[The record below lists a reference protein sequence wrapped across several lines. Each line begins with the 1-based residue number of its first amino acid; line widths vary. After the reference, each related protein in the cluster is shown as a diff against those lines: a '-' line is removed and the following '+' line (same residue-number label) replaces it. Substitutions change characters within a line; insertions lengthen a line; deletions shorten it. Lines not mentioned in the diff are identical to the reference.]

1 MRQISNWLTP
11 GLAALLLL
19 TACSDATEQTTSN
32 VLESHR
38 TPEPPSSISP
48 AEPGKSSVRDPL
60 AEAAFGAQQALLR
73 SNAAEAGNVASER
86 DARAAIHG
94 RINLKFRDAVI
105 DLKAAGVAFDSAQ
118 AAVNILNA
126 TRRQQGVFEL
136 QTTYQDPSDQF
147 RIVDDFMTGGPFGVV
162 LLQGTNFP
170 QSFRGALHSDVL
182 SPGGGISEQC
192 RVSVPSGSGEKLLE
206 CRSVIAG
213 RDDHTLISLAKAY
226 LTSEMQ

>member
-11 GLAALLLL
+11 GLATLLLL

-32 VLESHR
+32 VLDSHHAL
-38 TPEPPSSISP
+38 EPPSSIIP
-48 AEPGKSSVRDPL
+48 AEPVNSSVRDSL
-60 AEAAFGAQQALLR
+60 AEAASSAQRALIR
-73 SNAAEAGNVASER
+73 SNAEEAGSIASER

-105 DLKAAGVAFDSAQ
+105 DLKAAGVVFDNAQ
-118 AAVNILNA
+118 AAVNILNV

-170 QSFRGALHSDVL
+170 QSFRGVVKSDVL
-182 SPGGGISEQC
+182 NPGGGISEQC

-213 RDDHTLISLAKAY
+213 RDDQTLSNLAKAY
-226 LTSEMQ
+226 LTSAMQ